1 MIQATLLQSYYNK
14 LYKELR
20 KYIWDFKTVEDLAE
34 FEIAVYQRFPDI
46 ENIEKTFFKLRR
58 DVTQSDI
65 YKDDEDL
72 QYALDG
78 FEKKLEGADQLYADL
93 NTFRE
98 VVEGDEDDDQEESDD
113 SEFGEDEFDTES
125 EEELNDES
133 EESEEE

>member
-1 MIQATLLQSYYNK
+1 M
-14 LYKELR
+14 
-20 KYIWDFKTVEDLAE
+20 
-34 FEIAVYQRFPDI
+34 YQRFPEINDI
-46 ENIEKTFFKLRR
+46 EKAFFKLRR
-58 DVTQSDI
+58 DIVNSPI

-78 FEKKLEGADQLYADL
+78 FEKQLEDADQIYADL

-98 VVEGDEDDDQEESDD
+98 VVETNEDDDQEEPDD

-133 EESEEE
+133 EEPEE